1 MFYRRARISR
11 LLFQTQ
17 ILPGAEFRQY
27 AAGDVIANPSQPE
40 RLHLIVLGRADGVAQ
55 VSRNDIMEAPL
66 PPKRSNDEWIQ
77 SSFRDGRV
85 GGGM

>member
-17 ILPGAEFRQY
+17 ILPGAEFRHY
-27 AAGDVIANPSQPE
+27 AAGDVIADPSQPE

-55 VSRNDIMEAPL
+55 V
-66 PPKRSNDEWIQ
+66 Q
-77 SSFRDGRV
+77 
-85 GGGM
+85 